1 MHLYQIYDVDP
12 QEDLIAFSSVHLQV
26 WLNPQIKDKLAHCM
40 YLQICEAILLWSGL
54 EELEKEW
61 DRYHSCKIC
70 RILTINHPVVILPD
84 SIVISH
90 RVHNPCLMI
99 GDCSSSAGVCF
110 STVDEVLL
118 TSILWN
124 LTSGQTHR
132 MKNGHVRSLEFHYI
146 LSS

>member
-1 MHLYQIYDVDP
+1 
-12 QEDLIAFSSVHLQV
+12 
-26 WLNPQIKDKLAHCM
+26 M

-61 DRYHSCKIC
+61 NGYHSCKIC
-70 RILTINHPVVILPD
+70 RILTINHPAVILPD

-90 RVHNPCLMI
+90 RVHNLCLMI
-99 GDCSSSAGVCF
+99 GDCSNSAGACF

-118 TSILWN
+118 TLILWN

-132 MKNGHVRSLEFHYI
+132 MKNGHIRSLESNYI
-146 LSS
+146 PSS